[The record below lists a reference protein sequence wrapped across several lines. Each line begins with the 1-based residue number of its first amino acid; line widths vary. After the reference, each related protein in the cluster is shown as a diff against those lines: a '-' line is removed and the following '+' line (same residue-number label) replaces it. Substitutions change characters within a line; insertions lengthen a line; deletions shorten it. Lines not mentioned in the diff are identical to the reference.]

1 MKRLIK
7 IFSIF
12 TALTVMMS
20 LLSYIPVN
28 ASSYTVISVTKSA
41 IDNKGIYRAVQDALD
56 TAKENATQSKPYKVI
71 VPKGTYTINSGLRV
85 YSNTWLVLNGVT
97 LIRSRG
103 INIVRAGEADP
114 ANSGAT
120 GYNAYKNIII
130 EGGILDGAYIV
141 DEKDNGATI
150 AKFSHGTNIT
160 FKNITFRNEDNGHIM
175 EVASIDGLNIS
186 GCKFSNQTLTPG
198 KFGYEAIQLDI
209 NVQEHFANYRSE
221 DLPLKNV
228 TVDNC
233 TFTDCPRGVGSHT
246 AINNAPMDTIKITNC
261 TFTNMS
267 SCAIQGL
274 NWKNCIIKD
283 NTIINA
289 TRGIS
294 VFSVQDNGGGVFNAS
309 FLANEGNTTQHV
321 SDKYTAPGDSNIVI
335 SNNILKYIAY
345 VGDKYVGTR
354 CAGIQ
359 AIGYDLSKA
368 TPAHGIAKGNYYLK
382 GVTISDNT
390 IEFSNTLKA
399 NGDGIRLDD
408 ARNVVVSSNKIT
420 CNQKKSTSDNNNYYG
435 IAVYGSKNI
444 DIKNNSVKNANSN
457 GIHIL
462 NNSYKNTN
470 NVSEINSISGNT
482 IYNSGAHGISAIEGS
497 SVKEI
502 SNNTINNT
510 VSNGINI
517 RKSTVTDSIRNN
529 VSAIN
534 GISGNTI
541 NNSGAHGISAIDGS
555 SIKEI
560 SNNTINKTVS
570 NGIHIRQSKIADSI
584 SKNVIKNAGY
594 HGINIEQSTGGKIN
608 SNTIHINDSTKR
620 LISLNNGTATI
631 GTNYLTTVSTLKA
644 DTTTA
649 NSVKLR
655 WNKINGVD
663 GYIVYKYDNTKKTWV
678 RAAKTTTNVNTYT
691 VSKLKCGTSYKF
703 AVKAYRTDNAKEVVS
718 ASFPTVTAST
728 PLPKITGFKT
738 SSVSS
743 SAVKLKWNKVS
754 GATGYIVY
762 KYDNSKK
769 TWIRVAKT
777 TTNVNT
783 YTVSRLKS
791 GTSYKFAVKPYKS
804 VNGKE
809 VTSSSFPTITAITK
823 LPAVVNGRTFIG
835 KNSVKLTWKKTTGA
849 QGYIVYKYNNAKK
862 TWQRAAKTK
871 SLNYTVKKLKANT
884 NYKFAVKAYKSVSGK
899 EITSA
904 SFRTISVKT
913 KK

>member
-12 TALTVMMS
+12 TALAVMMS
-20 LLSYIPVN
+20 LLSYIPVS

-41 IDNKGIYRAVQDALD
+41 IDNKGVYRAVQDALD

-71 VPKGTYTINSGLRV
+71 VPKGTYTITSGLRV

-97 LIRSRG
+97 LIRNRG
-103 INIVRAGEADP
+103 INIVRAGDADP
-114 ANSGAT
+114 KNSGVT

-130 EGGILDGAYIV
+130 EGGVLDGDYIV
-141 DEKDNGATI
+141 DENDDGATI

-160 FKNITFRNEDNGHIM
+160 CKNITFKNEDNGHIM
-175 EVASIDGLNIS
+175 EVASIDGLTIL
-186 GCKFSNQTLTPG
+186 GCKFSNQKLTPG

-209 NVQEHFANYRSE
+209 NVQEHFPNYRSE

-274 NWKNCIIKD
+274 NWKNCTIKD

-309 FLANEGNTTQHV
+309 FLANEGNTTPHV

-335 SNNILKYIAY
+335 SNNILKNIAY

-482 IYNSGAHGISAIEGS
+482 IYNSGAHGISAIE
-497 SVKEI
+497 
-502 SNNTINNT
+502 
-510 VSNGINI
+510 
-517 RKSTVTDSIRNN
+517 R
-529 VSAIN
+529 
-534 GISGNTI
+534 
-541 NNSGAHGISAIDGS
+541 S

-570 NGIHIRQSKIADSI
+570 NGIHIRQSKITDSI

-608 SNTIHINDSTKR
+608 SNTIQINDSTKR

-663 GYIVYKYDNTKKTWV
+663 GYIVYKYDNAKKTWV

-691 VSKLKCGTSYKF
+691 VSKLKGGTSYKF
-703 AVKAYRTDNAKEVVS
+703 AVKAYRTDNAKEVAS

-743 SAVKLKWNKVS
+743 SAVKLTWNKVS

-762 KYDNSKK
+762 KYETSKK
-769 TWIRVAKT
+769 TWVRAAKT
-777 TTNVNT
+777 KTTANT
-783 YTVSRLKS
+783 YTVSKLKS
-791 GTSYKFAVKPYKS
+791 GTSYKFAVKPYKT

-809 VTSSSFPTITAITK
+809 VTSSSFPTVTAITK
-823 LPAVVNGRTFIG
+823 LPAVVNGRTSIG
-835 KNSVKLTWKKTTGA
+835 RNSVKLTWKKTTGA

-862 TWQRAAKTK
+862 TWQRVAKTK

-884 NYKFAVKAYKSVSGK
+884 SYKFAVKAYKSVSGK
-899 EITSA
+899 EISSA
-904 SFRTISVKT
+904 SFKTISVKT